1 MLCAGFGSAISRPHQ
16 AVAFIT
22 CRTQLL
28 RLPNQGPAPI
38 SAEFWGSGGR
48 RRQVSDRLWLKA
60 DRAHQP
66 HDGAERCTQLCP
78 ALAGPLAIICF
89 GRIITTVL
97 RAYASPSDCHC
108 GGAPG

>member
-38 SAEFWGSGGR
+38 SAEFWRSGADDGKF
-48 RRQVSDRLWLKA
+48 QIACGLRLIVLTNHMTA
-60 DRAHQP
+60 RSAAHSFAQ
-66 HDGAERCTQLCP
+66 RL
-78 ALAGPLAIICF
+78 
-89 GRIITTVL
+89 
-97 RAYASPSDCHC
+97 
-108 GGAPG
+108 PGLWP